1 MSKNEMQDYVVTGR
15 LGKVKNKNIK
25 AVLITHD
32 NVVDLKKD
40 YPFIEMFGQ
49 ALFVSFMSFMSLPAY
64 LVNINP
70 QQPDDKKKYKF
81 ESQFTFERNT
91 EIKLKK

>member
-1 MSKNEMQDYVVTGR
+1 
-15 LGKVKNKNIK
+15 
-25 AVLITHD
+25 
-32 NVVDLKKD
+32 
-40 YPFIEMFGQ
+40 MFGQ
-49 ALFVSFMSFMSLPAY
+49 ALFVGFMSFMSLPAY

>member
-1 MSKNEMQDYVVTGR
+1 MDKNEMQGYIVTGH

-32 NVVDLKKD
+32 NVLNLKKD

-49 ALFVSFMSFMSLPAY
+49 ALFVGFMSFMSLPAY

-70 QQPDDKKKYKF
+70 QQSDDKKKYKF
-81 ESQFTFERNT
+81 ESQSTFERNT